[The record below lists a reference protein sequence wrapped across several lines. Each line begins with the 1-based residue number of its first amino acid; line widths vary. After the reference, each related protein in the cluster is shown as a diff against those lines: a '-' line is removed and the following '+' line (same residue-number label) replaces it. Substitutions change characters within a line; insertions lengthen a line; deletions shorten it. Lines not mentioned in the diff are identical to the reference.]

1 MDIRAVI
8 FDLDGVLTDTA
19 EYHFQ
24 AWKRLADEEG
34 IPFTRADNEA
44 LRGVSRRQSLELLL
58 KGRPV
63 TEAQAQ
69 ALMERKN
76 AYYNELIKQISPAD
90 LLPGVR
96 ELLAE
101 LRQAGLKIAVAS
113 ASKNAR
119 AVLDGLRIWDSV
131 DALADGYSVA
141 RTKPAPDLFLHA
153 AAQVGCPPSACLAVE
168 DAAAGIEAAE
178 AAGMWTL
185 ALGPA
190 ERFSDVRPDALLPS
204 LEGVTW
210 ERILAALEAG
220 QAAAQTWTVR
230 ETEPPIRNTPNDPHR
245 IQRQETVFTIGNGY
259 LGTRGSFEEGLPGD
273 LPATLIHGLFDDA
286 PVVYTELVNAPNWL
300 ACHLIVEGQP
310 FRMDQGEVLA
320 YERRLDLR
328 DGVLTRFVRWRSP
341 KGHTLELRIQRWASM
356 AQPAICALHCGVT
369 ALDFAG
375 EMELVAELNGAV
387 ENPLPPFLLGLT
399 HWQLLDQGHPTAQ
412 SAFLHLRTRA
422 SQIELGAA
430 MHLAVDGVTSVDYLP
445 RDCPQRPSV
454 LARFHLEPGQTAVA
468 TKLVAFM
475 TLTPNPLSC
484 RNGFSRDF
492 RRGGEGDEGLGSLLA
507 DAVATG
513 YSRLLARHR
522 QRWAELW
529 RDCDVVIEGDEVA
542 QRAVR
547 YNLFQLLIA
556 APHHTDRASIPAK
569 TLSGF
574 GYRGHVFWD
583 TDIFIIPFFTFTRPE
598 LARNLLMYRY
608 HTLPG
613 ARQKARQ
620 AGYAGA
626 MFAWESAGD
635 GRETTPRW
643 VPLPNGE
650 LVRIWCGDIEHHIS
664 ADVAYAVWHYWQATG
679 DDGFMRDYGA
689 EILLDTAVFWGSR
702 AEYNPERE
710 RYEIND
716 VIGPDEYHEHVNN
729 NAFTNRMVQWHL
741 ERALD
746 TLAWLRER
754 HPDKARELEE
764 RLDLSQARLARW
776 EDIRRR
782 IAIPHDPASGLIEQ
796 FEGFFAL
803 EELDWGALEPRTRS
817 VQELLGMERIQHVQA
832 IKQPDVLMLLYLLR
846 DEYDEKAL
854 RVNWDYYAP
863 RTDHTYGSSLGPAI
877 HAILACALGKRDAAY
892 THFLRAALV
901 DLEDL
906 RKNTKDG
913 IHAASA
919 GGVWQA
925 IVMGFAGMALTPE
938 GPTFAP
944 RLPKGWRRL
953 QFTLKYRGRAF
964 PVDLQPDTES

>member
-1 MDIRAVI
+1 MNIRAVI

-19 EYHFQ
+19 EYHFR

-44 LRGVSRRQSLELLL
+44 LRGVSRRQSLELVL

-63 TEAQAQ
+63 TEEQAQ

-101 LRQAGLKIAVAS
+101 LRRMGLKIAVAS

-119 AVLDGLRIWDSV
+119 AVLDGLRLWESV

-141 RTKPAPDLFLHA
+141 RSKPAPDLFLYA
-153 AAQVGCPPSACLAVE
+153 AAQVGVPPSECLVVE

-178 AAGMWTL
+178 AAGMWAL

-190 ERFSDVRPDALLPS
+190 ERFSDVRPHALLPS

-210 ERILAALEAG
+210 QGILAALKAG
-220 QAAAQTWTVR
+220 QAAAETWIVR
-230 ETEPPIRNTPNDPHR
+230 ETAPPLQNTPTDPHR
-245 IQRQETVFTIGNGY
+245 IQRQETIFTIGNGV

-300 ACHLIVEGQP
+300 ACQLSINGER
-310 FRMDQGEVLA
+310 FSMDRGEVLT

-328 DGVLTRFVRWRSP
+328 DGILTRFVRWRSP
-341 KGHTLELRIQRWASM
+341 QGHTLEVRIQRWAAASLIPGDNPLSTSM
-356 AQPAICALHCGVT
+356 AHPALCALHYGIT

-375 EMELVAELNGAV
+375 EVELVAELNGAV
-387 ENPLPPFLLGLT
+387 ENPLPPFPLGLT
-399 HWQLLDQGHPTAQ
+399 HWLLLDQSHPTTQ

-422 SQIELGAA
+422 SQMELGVA
-430 MHLAVDGVTSVDYLP
+430 MHLAVDGVAQVDYQP
-445 RDCPQRPSV
+445 VECPQRPGIV
-454 LARFHLEPGQTAVA
+454 ARFRLAPGQTAVA
-468 TKLVAFM
+468 TKLVAF
-475 TLTPNPLSC
+475 LTSPPTPSLAA
-484 RNGFSRDF
+484 RVT
-492 RRGGEGDEGLGSLLA
+492 SLLKE
-507 DAVATG
+507 AVTVG
-513 YSRLLARHR
+513 YSNLLRAHR
-522 QRWAELW
+522 WRWAELW

-556 APHHTDRASIPAK
+556 APHYTDRASIPAK

-583 TDIFIIPFFTFTRPE
+583 TDIFILPFFTFTRPE

-613 ARQKARQ
+613 AREKARQ

-626 MFAWESAGD
+626 MFAWESAHD

-650 LVRIWCGDIEHHIS
+650 LIRIWCGDIEHHIS
-664 ADVAYAVWHYWQATG
+664 ADVAYAVWQYWQVTG
-679 DDGFMRDYGA
+679 DDDFMRDYGA
-689 EILLDTAVFWGSR
+689 EIILDTAAFWGSR
-702 AEYNPERE
+702 AEYNPQKQ

-741 ERALD
+741 ERALE
-746 TLAWLRER
+746 TLTWLRQR
-754 HPDKARELEE
+754 YPKKARELEE
-764 RLDLSQARLARW
+764 CLELSPARLARW
-776 EDIRRR
+776 EDICRR
-782 IAIPHDPASGLIEQ
+782 IAIPYDPASGLIEQ
-796 FEGFFAL
+796 FEGFFEL
-803 EELDWGALEPRTRS
+803 EELDWQALEPRTRS
-817 VQELLGMERIQHVQA
+817 VQELLGMERIQHIQA

-846 DEYDEKAL
+846 DAYDEKTL

-863 RTDHTYGSSLGPAI
+863 RTDHTYGSSLGPAV
-877 HAILACALGKRDAAY
+877 HAILACELGDGNEAY
-892 THFLRAALV
+892 AHFLRAALV

-906 RKNTKDG
+906 RRNTKDG

-925 IVMGFAGMALTPE
+925 IVMGFAGMKLSPD
-938 GPTFAP
+938 GPTFTP
-944 RLPKGWRRL
+944 RLPQGWRRL
-953 QFTLKYRGRAF
+953 QFTLRYRGRAF
-964 PVDLQPDTES
+964 PVDLRANTES

>member
-1 MDIRAVI
+1 MHIRAVI

-63 TEAQAQ
+63 SEAQAQ
-69 ALMERKN
+69 ELMERKN

-119 AVLDGLRIWDSV
+119 AVLDGLRLWDSV
-131 DALADGYSVA
+131 DALSDGYSVA

-153 AAQVGCPPSACLAVE
+153 AAQVGCPPSECLVVE
-168 DAAAGIEAAE
+168 DAAAGIEAAQ
-178 AAGMWTL
+178 AAGMWAL
-185 ALGPA
+185 ALGPV
-190 ERFSDVRPDALLPS
+190 ERFSEVRPDALLPS
-204 LEGVTW
+204 LEGATW
-210 ERILAALEAG
+210 ERILAALEIG
-220 QAAAQTWTVR
+220 QAAAETWTVR
-230 ETEPPIRNTPNDPHR
+230 ETEPPIRSIPSDPHC
-245 IQRQETVFTIGNGY
+245 IQRQETVFTIGNGV
-259 LGTRGSFEEGLPGD
+259 LGTRGSFEEGIPGD

-300 ACHLIVEGQP
+300 ACQISIDGER
-310 FRMDQGEVLA
+310 FSMDRGEVLA

-341 KGHTLELRIQRWASM
+341 KGHSLELRIQRWASI
-356 AQPAICALHCGVT
+356 ADSAICALHYGIT

-375 EMELVAELNGAV
+375 EVELRAELNGAV
-387 ENPLPPFLLGLT
+387 ENPLPPFPLGLT
-399 HWQLLDQGHPTAQ
+399 HWLLLDQGHPTAQ

-422 SQIELGAA
+422 SQRELAAA
-430 MHLAVDGVTSVDYLP
+430 MHLTVDGVAQVDYQPVACL
-445 RDCPQRPSV
+445 QRPGV
-454 LARFHLEPGQTAVA
+454 VARFRLAPGQTAVA
-468 TKLVAFM
+468 TKLVAFQ
-475 TLTPNPLSC
+475 TSPPSPPI
-484 RNGFSRDF
+484 SSPSAA
-492 RRGGEGDEGLGSLLA
+492 GEGSNGVRTEAQTKLAEAIAASYANLLRA
-507 DAVATG
+507 
-513 YSRLLARHR
+513 HR
-522 QRWAELW
+522 RRWAELW
-529 RDCDVVIEGDEVA
+529 RDCDVVIEGDDVA

-569 TLSGF
+569 ALSGF

-583 TDIFIIPFFTFTRPE
+583 TDIFIVPFFTFTRPE

-620 AGYAGA
+620 AGYEGA
-626 MFAWESAGD
+626 MFAWESADD

-643 VPLPNGE
+643 VPLPSGE
-650 LVRIWCGDIEHHIS
+650 LIRIWCGDIEHHIS

-679 DDGFMRDYGA
+679 DDDFMRDYGA

-746 TLAWLRER
+746 TLAWLRQRYPE
-754 HPDKARELEE
+754 KARELEA

-782 IAIPHDPASGLIEQ
+782 IAIPYDPASGLIEQ

-817 VQELLGMERIQHVQA
+817 VQEILGMERLQRVQA
-832 IKQPDVLMLLYLLR
+832 IKQADVLMLLYLLR
-846 DEYDEKAL
+846 EAYDETTL

-877 HAILACALGKRDAAY
+877 HAILACALGDRDATY
-892 THFLRAALV
+892 EHFLRAALV

-925 IVMGFAGMALTPE
+925 IVMGFAGMRPTPE
-938 GPTFAP
+938 GPTFTP
-944 RLPKGWRRL
+944 RLPQGWRRL
-953 QFTLKYRGRAF
+953 QFTLRYRGLAF
-964 PVDLQPDTES
+964 PVDLKANMES